1 MLFSKPVCSS
11 ALGALSM
18 PCITSKT
25 CGKWAA
31 SKTPCP
37 IPFGPSRSQSLPSP
51 VRHSSRDFFSKD
63 EILWLAF
70 TSEHGSPMLWL
81 LGVLGA
87 GMTAFYMFR
96 QFFMVFFGKCRA
108 DHHTQEHL
116 HESPKVMSLP
126 LVVLAIGAV
135 FAGYVG
141 LPTVFGGSQFA
152 RSEER

>member
-1 MLFSKPVCSS
+1 LAYTCWLFAYS
-11 ALGALSM
+11 ALAIACMAFLS
-18 PCITSKT
+18 
-25 CGKWAA
+25 G
-31 SKTPCP
+31 
-37 IPFGPSRSQSLPSP
+37 
-51 VRHSSRDFFSKD
+51 FFC
-63 EILWLAF
+63 EYEFLWLAF

-96 QFFMVFFGKCRA
+96 QFFMVFFGECRA

-116 HESPKVMSLP
+116 HESPKVMTLP

-152 RSEER
+152 RWL